1 MVSNQEVILKKNK
14 TKINLKKNF
23 ITNLIGVDL

>member
-14 TKINLKKNF
+14 TKINLKKIF
-23 ITNLIGVDL
+23 IKNLIGVDL